1 MNYNYDNVATNLR
14 AADTW
19 YIFGHENPDGDSIG
33 TTLAFYSL
41 AERIGKKAVL
51 ISKNAPSDTYS
62 FLPHFSDIIVSA
74 KCPVIEKNSILLI
87 CDTATVE
94 RSVENLADILKTT
107 KSIALDHHVDNELF
121 ADINIV
127 NASSSATAEI
137 AYEVFEALGNGITQE
152 EATCLYTAIVTDCG
166 NFTYS
171 CTTSRTHEIAAK
183 LLAVGVN
190 PSLINEAL
198 NKNMTH
204 NMFIA
209 WGLALLHTEIICDGL
224 VALFYLT
231 EDDFE
236 RSHVSPS
243 ELEGLASFVMRLKGV
258 EMGLFITERADG
270 IKLSVRS
277 REPYSSREIA
287 TFFGGGGHAC
297 AAGATLK
304 CDFKSALLK
313 VKESVKNYVT
323 RRNTTGIQRT
333 EFKKH

>member
-1 MNYNYDNVATNLR
+1 MNHNYDNITSNLR
-14 AADTW
+14 VADTW

-41 AERIGKKAVL
+41 ARRIGKKAVL
-51 ISKNAPSDTYS
+51 VSKNAPSDTYS
-62 FLPHFSDIIVSA
+62 FLPHFSDIVVSVA
-74 KCPVIEKNSILLI
+74 CPLVDKNSILLI
-87 CDTATVE
+87 CDTATMA
-94 RSVENLADILKTT
+94 RSVENIADILKTT
-107 KSIALDHHVDNELF
+107 KSIALDHHVDNEQF
-121 ADINIV
+121 ADINLV
-127 NASSSATAEI
+127 DASASATAEI
-137 AYEVFEALGNGITQE
+137 AYDVFEAFGNGISQE
-152 EATCLYTAIVTDCG
+152 EAICLYTAIVTDCG
-166 NFTYS
+166 NFAYS

-231 EDDFE
+231 ANDFE
-236 RSHVSPS
+236 RSQVIPS
-243 ELEGLASFVMRLKGV
+243 DLEGLASFVMRLKSV
-258 EMGLFITERADG
+258 EMGLFLTERAEG

-277 REPYSSREIA
+277 REPYNSREIA
-287 TFFGGGGHAC
+287 SCFGGGGHTC

-304 CDFKSALLK
+304 CDFESALSK

-323 RRNTTGIQRT
+323 RRNITSL
-333 EFKKH
+333 